1 MSTTLDTTHP
11 SLIWESGPGVL
22 FECSRNAYERISNCA
37 SSDFFRYH
45 DVNLH
50 GYTYLTK
57 DTELSQVPLQ
67 YPSFFMGWDSDRA
80 IHHGAFDELGCASDP
95 PCSPGPSW
103 CFIPLLVQRDWS
115 RGIST
120 GLSRG
125 DL

>member
-50 GYTYLTK
+50 GYSYLTK

-80 IHHGAFDELGCASDP
+80 IHHRAFDELGCASGL
-95 PCSPGPSW
+95 SMQSSSIMVLHPSL
-103 CFIPLLVQRDWS
+103 CAKRLVQGHKYWPK
-115 RGIST
+115 
-120 GLSRG
+120 
-125 DL
+125 